1 MLFGDGDEIVAAAG
15 GGPARFILV
24 AGKPLH
30 EPIAWAGPIVMNT
43 QDERRLAFDE
53 YGKGTFIKHGAV
65 RQHVAAV
72 LASLSRRAYDGA
84 RLPSDVPV
92 KGFSRR
98 PASSA
103 DEEAWRS
110 R

>member
-1 MLFGDGDEIVAAAG
+1 
-15 GGPARFILV
+15 
-24 AGKPLH
+24 
-30 EPIAWAGPIVMNT
+30 MNT
-43 QDERRLAFDE
+43 QDELRLAFDE
-53 YGKGTFIKHGAV
+53 YGKGTLIKHGAV
-65 RQHVAAV
+65 RQPHVAVV
-72 LASLSRRAYDGA
+72 LASLSRRAYDCA

-98 PASSA
+98 PVSSA